1 MITSLQNET
10 IKEIVKL
17 KQKKSRDEKKMFL
30 IEGFHLIEEA
40 RKNHSILQIIT
51 TLSDDFE
58 EETLHVSQNV
68 MNKLA
73 FTRSPQPIM
82 AICRQNNHSLIVEDG
97 QRYLLK
103 YRVQDPGNVGTMM
116 RTALAFG
123 YDQMIMSEDC
133 VDLYNDKV
141 IRATQGALFQMNVCV
156 MNLKDA
162 IIFLKHQGV
171 DVYGTC
177 LRDASSIETYQVKD
191 KMAFVMGNEGQGVCD
206 EILELC
212 QHRLYIPIQTVE
224 SLNVGIASAITMY
237 HFQK

>member
-1 MITSLQNET
+1 MLI
-10 IKEIVKL
+10 
-17 KQKKSRDEKKMFL
+17 SREVCNDC
-30 IEGFHLIEEA
+30 IRAVSYTHL
-40 RKNHSILQIIT
+40 
-51 TLSDDFE
+51 
-58 EETLHVSQNV
+58 
-68 MNKLA
+68 
-73 FTRSPQPIM
+73 
-82 AICRQNNHSLIVEDG
+82 
-97 QRYLLK
+97 
-103 YRVQDPGNVGTMM
+103 
-116 RTALAFG
+116 
-123 YDQMIMSEDC
+123 
-133 VDLYNDKV
+133 
-141 IRATQGALFQMNVCV
+141 ATQGALFQMNVCV

-162 IIFLKHQGV
+162 IVFLKHQGV